1 MKTLPNELIKE
12 FLSLPNFR
20 QAWYKVADNGGGAGI
35 DGETIEQFAAN
46 EDNNLI
52 QLLESVANNCYTPQP
67 LRQVII
73 PKKDNKQRE
82 LRIPTIRDRIVQMA
96 LLNVLYPITEEIFSD
111 SSFAYRPNRHYTDAV
126 KRVAYWR
133 DRGYQWVLDGDIVE
147 FFDQLDQEILLREV
161 RKVIDN
167 SGVLCLI
174 KAWISGGVETENGII
189 YPVKGVPQGAV
200 ISPMLA
206 NLYLNEFDHYF
217 QLSEVKLVRYADD
230 FLILSPSQ
238 DGIMSAYAQVVQ
250 LLNYLQLE
258 LHQQKS
264 QITHFDN
271 GFQFLGHGFLRK
283 NIFPMEDDKKM
294 GKGSRKKKFSRSGY
308 HPHRRF
314 LRKKSRYR

>member
-1 MKTLPNELIKE
+1 MKTLLNKLIKE

-20 QAWYKVADNGGGAGI
+20 QAWYKVADNRGGAGI
-35 DGETIEQFAAN
+35 DGETIEKFAAN
-46 EDNNLI
+46 EENNLI
-52 QLLESVANNCYTPQP
+52 QLLDAVANNYYTPQP

-111 SSFAYRPNRHYTDAV
+111 SSYAYRPNRHYTDAV

-147 FFDQLDQEILLREV
+147 FFAQLDHERLLREV

-167 SGVLCLI
+167 SGILCLI
-174 KAWISGGVETENGII
+174 KAWISVGIETENGMI
-189 YPVKGVPQGAV
+189 YPERGVPQGAV
-200 ISPMLA
+200 ISPILA

-217 QLSEVKLVRYADD
+217 QQSEIQLVRYADD
-230 FLILSPSQ
+230 FLLLSQSQ

-250 LLNYLQLE
+250 LLHYLKLE

-283 NIFPMEDDKKM
+283 NIFPMDDETKT
-294 GKGSRKKKFSRSGY
+294 GKDSRKKKSLRRDY
-308 HPHRRF
+308 HPRRQF